1 MLFVPVH
8 YQRIIHRDIKPA
20 NLLLSESG
28 RVQIAD
34 LGVCNEFRG
43 TDAYLSTTVGT
54 PAFTAPEALG
64 EQRAGFS
71 GKVRKN
77 EKIKII
83 VMVGVL
89 IIIYKKPYLL
99 VYSYKHKCRENCKQ
113 SVRSTGSV
121 FLVFEGLVTS

>member
-1 MLFVPVH
+1 MRFTYFFFFRYVPVH

-34 LGVCNEFRG
+34 LGVCNEFHG
-43 TDAYLSTTVGT
+43 ADAYLSSTVGT

-71 GKVRKN
+71 GKVN
-77 EKIKII
+77 ENEQC
-83 VMVGVL
+83 L
-89 IIIYKKPYLL
+89 IIPFLSYSFVKFVKKYRFT
-99 VYSYKHKCRENCKQ
+99 CE
-113 SVRSTGSV
+113 
-121 FLVFEGLVTS
+121 